1 MEKQHRGEG
10 VSKQPLKRR
19 TIIRELLFRIL
30 EEELA
35 LFPELFMAILEVEKG
50 FGIPLGKCDKKP
62 TRPRQGKATEI
73 SLIARKE
80 WNSMDPIS
88 RMVANSAR

>member
-1 MEKQHRGEG
+1 MEKQHRGER

-30 EEELA
+30 KEELA

-50 FGIPLGKCDKKP
+50 FGIPLGRLLVKSNVILQK
-62 TRPRQGKATEI
+62 GH
-73 SLIARKE
+73 LIG
-80 WNSMDPIS
+80 SIL
-88 RMVANSAR
+88 

>member
-1 MEKQHRGEG
+1 MEKQHRGER

-19 TIIRELLFRIL
+19 TITRELLFRIL

-50 FGIPLGKCDKKP
+50 FGIPLGKCDKSP
-62 TRPRQGKATEI
+62 LDP
-73 SLIARKE
+73 AR
-80 WNSMDPIS
+80 
-88 RMVANSAR
+88 ARSQRFR